1 MRSIF
6 LKELRQGRPLL
17 LFGLALG
24 LLMPVLYVLS
34 LRISQPVS
42 PGEVDDLRSKLA
54 FALLWLP
61 PIIALFGGAGLF
73 AAEADRGTLPL
84 LFSLPVS
91 RLRIWLAKILGGL
104 TLTAL
109 ASALLLVVANLLL
122 PNPRGEPSIVASAYL
137 PDMCLWTLFVYA
149 VAVFVS
155 TLTSHTIAATL
166 AGALVAAGLAALA
179 AIVTQLGALLLGYDR
194 SEPFMDIGIWAAL
207 IAVPLLLASALVI
220 SRGELLRSARTF
232 LLGIPAFA
240 IALALIGSLLI
251 GAVRFA
257 TRYQRHDV
265 EFVMIRAL
273 GNAGPL
279 GSPVPLISYAD
290 PTRYLRMP
298 GSDGRWRRTSAGH
311 DPADGPWPSYRSVYS
326 VLLDPKTGREFDV
339 LRLSGNLAWRI
350 AAVSS
355 DGRLAATAYRPAGL
369 TWGRPQLG
377 NQPETLRIVELDSE
391 HVLYQDP
398 PPNLTTNRYAAI
410 RDLEWS
416 PTGSYLAYAFP
427 PRVGERASC
436 LHIVNA
442 DGSQPRALPD
452 DAADWHWSPTEDALY
467 VLDRDMT
474 VKRFGTDGKSS
485 EAVWTPDPD
494 DPHTR
499 RTLPLSGVS
508 PDGRWLVL
516 TENQT
521 GLVETR
527 TGTAVSLERFGLR
540 AISTDGKHAQI
551 IWSQEGPR
559 RSTAP
564 LAWSADGAALYFVVW
579 QDHPSGARLLRWRPG
594 DAEPESVVAELPFN
608 SVWLL
613 PVPDADGVLVWGQLR
628 DEWPN
633 ASQVHEAEAFILDGS
648 GHRKALP
655 GQAAAPDFARANS
668 PRGFDD
674 QGHLIFQPAD
684 QSSLNSFD
692 IDTGKVRQIYP

>member
-24 LLMPVLYVLS
+24 LLMPLLYVLS
-34 LRISQPVS
+34 LRISRPVS

-91 RLRIWLAKILGGL
+91 RLRIWFAKILGGL

-109 ASALLLVVANLLL
+109 ASAVLLVVGNLLL

-137 PDMCLWTLFVYA
+137 PDMFLWTLFAFA
-149 VAVFVS
+149 VAAFAS
-155 TLTSHTIAATL
+155 ALASHTIAATL
-166 AGALVAAGLAALA
+166 LAFLLSGGLAAGII
-179 AIVTQLGALLLGYDR
+179 AITQLGARLLGYD
-194 SEPFMDIGIWAAL
+194 EVFDLAIWAGVAAL
-207 IAVPLLLASALVI
+207 PLLLASALVI
-220 SRGELLRSARTF
+220 SRGELLRSARKF

-257 TRYQRHDV
+257 TRYQRDDV
-265 EFVMIRAL
+265 ERVSLSA
-273 GNAGPL
+273 AGQAGVL
-279 GSPVPLISYAD
+279 RSPITLITYAD
-290 PTRYLRMP
+290 PAPYLRVSH
-298 GSDGRWRRTSAGH
+298 SDGRWRRTSAGH
-311 DPADGPWPSYRSVYS
+311 DPDDRSWPAYRSVYS
-326 VLLDPKTGREFDV
+326 VLLDPETGRELDV
-339 LRLSGNLAWRI
+339 LRLPGDASWCTT
-350 AAVSS
+350 AVSP
-355 DGRLAATAYRPAGL
+355 DGGRAAIAYRPAGL

-391 HVLYQDP
+391 HVLYQAP
-398 PPNLTTNRYAAI
+398 PPNLTTNRYTAI

-474 VKRFGTDGKSS
+474 VKRFRPESTSN
-485 EAVWTPDPD
+485 ETIWAPDPD
-494 DPHTR
+494 DPRTR
-499 RTLPLSGVS
+499 RTLPLSGIS

-516 TENQT
+516 TEEQVAT
-521 GLVETR
+521 VETR
-527 TGTAVSLERFGLR
+527 TGTAVALKRVGLR
-540 AISTDGKHAQI
+540 AISTDGKHAQV
-551 IWSQEGPR
+551 IWSAEDPR
-559 RSTAP
+559 RSDAP

-579 QDHPSGARLLRWRPG
+579 RDHPSRARLLRWRPG
-594 DAEPESVVAELPFN
+594 DAQPETIIAELPFN

-613 PVPDADGVLVWGQLR
+613 PVPDSDGVLVWGQLR
-628 DEWPN
+628 DEWPST
-633 ASQVHEAEAFILDGS
+633 SQVHEAAAFILDGS

-674 QGHLIFQPAD
+674 QGRLIFQPAD
-684 QSSLNSFD
+684 HTTLDSLD